1 MRDRKQRKDT
11 KLTPERLDTIERC
24 LKTGLTQRD
33 IQRITGTNPSTIST
47 VKVVLAWAAKGRGRA

>member
-24 LKTGLTQRD
+24 LKRGLTQRD

-47 VKVVLAWAAKGRGRA
+47 VKVVLAWAAKDRRRA

>member
-24 LKTGLTQRD
+24 LKTGMTQRL
-33 IQRITGTNPSTIST
+33 IQQITGTNPSTIST
-47 VKVVLAWAAKGRGRA
+47 VKVVLAWAAKEGRRA

>member
-24 LKTGLTQRD
+24 LKTGMTQRL
-33 IQRITGTNPSTIST
+33 IQQITGTNT
-47 VKVVLAWAAKGRGRA
+47 

>member
-24 LKTGLTQRD
+24 LKTGMTQRL
-33 IQRITGTNPSTIST
+33 IQQITGTNPSTIST
-47 VKVVLAWAAKGRGRA
+47 VKVVLAWAAKGRSRA